1 MALNIFYTKRAKETI
16 TSVYI
21 FIQQKFGDHV
31 ADKFIKKTEKTIK
44 LISEQPYMF
53 KESSFEL
60 NVRIGLITKQTSIFY
75 RVNNNSIHI
84 LFFWN
89 NLQEPLVFK

>member
-1 MALNIFYTKRAKETI
+1 MALSIFYTESAKETI
-16 TSVYI
+16 TSVYL
-21 FIQQKFGDHV
+21 FTPQKFGDRV

-53 KESSFEL
+53 KESSFEI

-75 RVNNNSIHI
+75 RVINSSNHI
-84 LFFWN
+84 LFFGTIYKN
-89 NLQEPLVFK
+89 R

>member
-1 MALNIFYTKRAKETI
+1 
-16 TSVYI
+16 
-21 FIQQKFGDHV
+21 
-31 ADKFIKKTEKTIK
+31 
-44 LISEQPYMF
+44 MF
-53 KESSFEL
+53 KESSFEV

-89 NLQEPLVFK
+89 NLQEPIVFK